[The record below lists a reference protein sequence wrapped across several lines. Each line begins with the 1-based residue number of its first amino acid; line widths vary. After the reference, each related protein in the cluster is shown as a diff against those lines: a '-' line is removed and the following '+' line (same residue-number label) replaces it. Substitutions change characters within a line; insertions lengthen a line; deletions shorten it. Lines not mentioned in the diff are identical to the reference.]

1 MHGALGGGG
10 GAMGVGTVGK
20 HEGEG
25 YKDAYEDVTAHNMLA
40 FGQWYF
46 FCQHCKHGGH
56 AACIES
62 WYDNRN

>member
-1 MHGALGGGG
+1 
-10 GAMGVGTVGK
+10 MGISTVGK

-25 YKDAYEDVTAHNMLA
+25 YKDAYDEDVTNHNMLA

-62 WYDNRN
+62 W